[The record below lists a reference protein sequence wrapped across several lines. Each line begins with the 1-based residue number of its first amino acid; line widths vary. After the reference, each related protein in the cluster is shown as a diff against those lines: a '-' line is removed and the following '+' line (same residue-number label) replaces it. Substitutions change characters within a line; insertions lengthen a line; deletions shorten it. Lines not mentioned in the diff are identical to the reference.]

1 MISLIV
7 AASTN
12 NVIGAK
18 GELPWRLSGD
28 LKRFKAQTMGK
39 PIVMGRLTY
48 ESIGRALPGRQNI
61 VITRQADFEAEGC
74 DVVQSVDAAIEAAG
88 DAEEIMVIGGSHIYQ
103 AFLPVADRI
112 YLTRVQADIDGD
124 TFLPDINAG
133 SMRANGVRRRGS
145 SMRLMIRTISL
156 WSSQHWSGEWYVW
169 LLRHSCYKI
178 GRQFGEKCF
187 LGEGNDEICTCSDF
201 LYFFCFG
208 RHQSGRRPRG

>member
-133 SMRANGVRRRGS
+133 EWRETSRVEHAADDSNDFVVV
-145 SMRLMIRTISL
+145 ISTL
-156 WSSQHWSGEWYVW
+156 E
-169 LLRHSCYKI
+169 R
-178 GRQFGEKCF
+178 
-187 LGEGNDEICTCSDF
+187 
-201 LYFFCFG
+201 
-208 RHQSGRRPRG
+208 